1 MSSYLRGK
9 FRPRNPQKYAG
20 NPTNII
26 YRSSYELKFLQYLD
40 SHPDIIEWSS
50 EQVVVPYRSPVDNR
64 VHRYFVD
71 FYVKLKT
78 KDGNIEKRL
87 IEIKPK
93 KQTEQPARQTGKPT
107 KRYIEEVKTWGVN
120 QAKWKAAN
128 EYAKDRSM
136 TFQILTEIELGIK

>member
-1 MSSYLRGK
+1 MQR
-9 FRPRNPQKYAG
+9 
-20 NPTNII
+20 I
-26 YRSSYELKFLQYLD
+26 D
-40 SHPDIIEWSS
+40 SHPDVIEWSS
-50 EQVVVPYRSPVDNR
+50 EQVVVPYRSPIDNR

-93 KQTEQPARQTGKPT
+93 KQTQQPIRQAGKPT

>member
-1 MSSYLRGK
+1 M
-9 FRPRNPQKYAG
+9 
-20 NPTNII
+20 
-26 YRSSYELKFLQYLD
+26 QYLD
-40 SHPDIIEWSS
+40 SHPDVIEWSS
-50 EQVVVPYRSPVDNR
+50 EQVVVPYRSPIDNR

>member
-1 MSSYLRGK
+1 MAWKGK
-9 FRPRNPQKYAG
+9 FRPRNPDKYRG
-20 NPTNII
+20 DPTEIV
-26 YRSSYELKFLQYLD
+26 YRSRWELKFMQYID

-50 EQVVVPYRSPVDNR
+50 ERVIVPYRSPIDNR
-64 VHRYFVD
+64 IHRYFVD
-71 FYVKLKT
+71 FYIKMKN

-93 KQTEQPARQTGKPT
+93 KQTQPPVKPTTKPT

-128 EYAKDRSM
+128 EYAKDRQM
-136 TFQILTEIELGIK
+136 RFQILTEVELGIK